1 MEIHAGHV
9 PSMRAIGTA
18 SAATGAFSS
27 AARLRAMSDTN
38 RNDLTRFDRTQR
50 AEDLW
55 NKRAKFLDTVRSRRH
70 YDNSDARRAQV
81 LLKRQVLIDGEKH
94 LEAIGDHEPQE
105 LAVAFGRPS
114 HVRDMVRVVRNK
126 LA

>member
-1 MEIHAGHV
+1 
-9 PSMRAIGTA
+9 
-18 SAATGAFSS
+18 
-27 AARLRAMSDTN
+27 MSDTN

-81 LLKRQVLIDGEKH
+81 LLKRQVLIDREKH
-94 LEAIGDHEPQE
+94 LEALGDHEPQK
-105 LAVAFGRPS
+105 LAVALGRPS
-114 HVRDMVRVVRNK
+114 HVHDVVRVEPNQV
-126 LA
+126 A